1 MNRQA
6 VTSLLDVN
14 VLVALAWPQ
23 HVHYESA
30 HAWFKR
36 RGRQPWATCPL
47 TQLAFVRVSSNA
59 KIVRDAVS
67 PREAMGL
74 LRKITT
80 LPGHRFWADDAV
92 PTAQGLFDSVAL
104 VGHRQVTDAYLLALC
119 LARKGRLATF
129 DRGIQELLADAA
141 ARDTHIELLN

>member
-1 MNRQA
+1 MNRKA

-23 HVHYESA
+23 HVHHESA
-30 HAWFKR
+30 HAWFGR
-36 RGRQPWATCPL
+36 RGRQPWATSPL

-59 KIVRDAVS
+59 KIIQDAVS

-74 LRKITT
+74 LRKLTA
-80 LPGHRFWADDAV
+80 LPGHRFWADDAD
-92 PTAQGLFDSVAL
+92 PTGQTVFDSVAL

-119 LARKGRLATF
+119 AARSGRLATF
-129 DRGIQELLADAA
+129 DHGVQELLPDAA
-141 ARDTHIELLN
+141 ARHAFVELLS

>member
-1 MNRQA
+1 MNRKA
-6 VTSLLDVN
+6 VPSLLDVN

-23 HVHYESA
+23 HVHHDSA

-59 KIVRDAVS
+59 RIVPDAVS

-74 LRKITT
+74 LRKITA
-80 LPGHRFWADDAV
+80 LPGHRLWAGDVV
-92 PTAQGLFDSVAL
+92 PTGQSVFDSGAL
-104 VGHRQVTDAYLLALC
+104 V
-119 LARKGRLATF
+119 
-129 DRGIQELLADAA
+129 
-141 ARDTHIELLN
+141 